1 MSEVSLLNRLV
12 WAPVRAPWLWAAGA
26 GIGLVGGIATLELNP
41 LLAIPLAMAWVYLG
55 IRKPLFM
62 GIAGALVGHGAAW
75 IWLLLNAGMGGA
87 STTWWTL
94 PYGPTHSL
102 DPDAWRASEWQWI
115 AFSAV
120 LLILGVVLTVQ
131 LARRLR
137 GPQVGAPE
145 LWVAGVGIGL
155 VSGYAIVKLN
165 LLLALPFTLVWV
177 YLGLRRPRLV
187 GIAGALIGLAIEWI
201 WLLATAETWCLDS
214 LPPVC
219 GWSLPYGPSS
229 SSDPNAWST
238 LELML
243 KAIAVALLV
252 AGIAVTVRLAWRM
265 RGREQRSR

>member
-1 MSEVSLLNRLV
+1 MPVRQLNRLV
-12 WAPVRAPWLWAAGA
+12 WTPVRASWLWAAGV
-26 GIGLVGGIATLELNP
+26 GIGLVGGFATLELNP
-41 LLAIPLAMAWVYLG
+41 RLAIPLALAWVYVGYRQPRLV
-55 IRKPLFM
+55 

-75 IWLLLNAGMGGA
+75 IWLLLNSGVGGA
-87 STTWWTL
+87 NTQWWTL
-94 PYGPTHSL
+94 PYGPTHTDDL
-102 DPDAWRASEWQWI
+102 EAWRAETWHWI

-120 LLILGVVLTVQ
+120 LLILGIVLTVQ

-145 LWVAGVGIGL
+145 LWVAGVVIGL
-155 VSGYAIVKLN
+155 LSGFAIVELN
-165 LLLALPFTLVWV
+165 LLLAIPLALVWV

-219 GWSLPYGPSS
+219 GWSLPYGPSW

-238 LELML
+238 LEQML
-243 KAIAVALLV
+243 TVMTVALLV
-252 AGIAVTVRLAWRM
+252 AGIALTVRFAWRT